1 MAKPLLVFLFG
12 SEPEPVFVERAEA
25 IWERGKYDVKFVY
38 WERGSRNITI
48 PFKTA
53 MPRENFVALKVG
65 DPRGG
70 LVRRLVLT
78 LWFTFKFRRAIG
90 EAVAA
95 GGVRDQLEYVR
106 GGEFGVD

>member
-48 PFKTA
+48 PF
-53 MPRENFVALKVG
+53 
-65 DPRGG
+65 
-70 LVRRLVLT
+70 
-78 LWFTFKFRRAIG
+78 
-90 EAVAA
+90 
-95 GGVRDQLEYVR
+95 
-106 GGEFGVD
+106 

>member
-12 SEPEPVFVERAEA
+12 SEPDPVFVERAEA

-90 EAVAA
+90 RSIAA